1 MNHFELLN
9 LEQRYDIDF
18 RLLQKQ
24 YLLKQ
29 AFYHPDRA
37 SSGSNRIK
45 NLDISMQLNEAY
57 KILKDDYMRAEYL
70 LKILKKFDEN
80 ILHESLTAS
89 ELEEIIESHEELDL
103 MDSVE
108 SLQRLKDNK
117 MLAKSKM
124 IEALTE
130 SFKDNNITKA
140 LDITVHLKYLTNL
153 VKNIDLK
160 IKHANN
166 RD

>member
-9 LEQRYDIDF
+9 LEQRYDIDL

-29 AFYHPDRA
+29 SLHHPDRA
-37 SSGSNRIK
+37 NSGSNRIK

-80 ILHESLTAS
+80 ILHESLTTY

-103 MDSVE
+103 MDSIE
-108 SLQRLKDNK
+108 SLQSLKDNK
-117 MLAKSKM
+117 MLTKSKM

-140 LDITVHLKYLTNL
+140 LDITVRLKYLTNL

-160 IKHANN
+160 IKHANS